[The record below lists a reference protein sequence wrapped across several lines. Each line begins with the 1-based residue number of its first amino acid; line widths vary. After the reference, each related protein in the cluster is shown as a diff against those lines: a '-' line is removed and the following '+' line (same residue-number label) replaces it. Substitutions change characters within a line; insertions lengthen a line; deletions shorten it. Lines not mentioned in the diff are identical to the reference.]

1 MSLNSAM
8 QAGVS
13 GLVANSVALATV
25 SNNIANVNTIG
36 YKQDNTQFESLVSA
50 GEDELSLGSGG
61 VSAIT
66 QQMID
71 QQGQPQQTSSPLDM
85 AISGQGFFVVTNAAN
100 QASASTPALFTRA
113 GSFTKNNQGY
123 LVNSQGFFLQGW
135 LADANGNINTNSSSL
150 SSLQP
155 INVAQVGGAVAPTTT
170 VSIGDNVDSS
180 QAVSA
185 GAATY
190 NASSNSMAMY
200 ETDNTT
206 GTPPDVSIQIPIS
219 DSQGGQHNVQLEMLK
234 TSTPNTWQA
243 EIVAIPAS
251 DVAGVTDGQIA
262 SGTIVFNSTGQID
275 TANSTLL
282 SGTNGTINIGASGSG
297 GAGASWA
304 TSLGVAAQ
312 SINLNLAGGA
322 TSGGLTQLDSQSNAP
337 PTVITNGTAFGTL
350 TNVNVSSTG
359 VVTAVYSNGVTRPL
373 ALVAIATFPDPDGL
387 TAENANTFQVSQAS
401 GNFVLQQAGVGAAG
415 TIDPANLESS
425 TVDLSSQLT
434 DLITSQ
440 SAYSACSKIIT
451 TANQMMQTLLNVI
464 Q

>member
-200 ETDNTT
+200 
-206 GTPPDVSIQIPIS
+206 
-219 DSQGGQHNVQLEMLK
+219 
-234 TSTPNTWQA
+234 
-243 EIVAIPAS
+243 
-251 DVAGVTDGQIA
+251 
-262 SGTIVFNSTGQID
+262 
-275 TANSTLL
+275 
-282 SGTNGTINIGASGSG
+282 
-297 GAGASWA
+297 
-304 TSLGVAAQ
+304 
-312 SINLNLAGGA
+312 
-322 TSGGLTQLDSQSNAP
+322 
-337 PTVITNGTAFGTL
+337 
-350 TNVNVSSTG
+350 
-359 VVTAVYSNGVTRPL
+359 
-373 ALVAIATFPDPDGL
+373 
-387 TAENANTFQVSQAS
+387 
-401 GNFVLQQAGVGAAG
+401 
-415 TIDPANLESS
+415 
-425 TVDLSSQLT
+425 
-434 DLITSQ
+434 
-440 SAYSACSKIIT
+440 
-451 TANQMMQTLLNVI
+451 
-464 Q
+464 

>member
-1 MSLNSAM
+1 
-8 QAGVS
+8 
-13 GLVANSVALATV
+13 
-25 SNNIANVNTIG
+25 
-36 YKQDNTQFESLVSA
+36 
-50 GEDELSLGSGG
+50 
-61 VSAIT
+61 
-66 QQMID
+66 
-71 QQGQPQQTSSPLDM
+71 M
-85 AISGQGFFVVTNAAN
+85 AISGQGFFVVTNSAN

-155 INVAQVGGAVAPTTT
+155 INVAQVGGAVSPTTT

-180 QAVSA
+180 QPVSA

-190 NASSNSMAMY
+190 NAATDSMAMF
-200 ETDNTT
+200 ENNSTT
-206 GTPPDVSIQIPIS
+206 GVAPDVSIQIPIS
-219 DSQGGQHNVQLEMLK
+219 DSQGGQHTVQLDLLK

-243 EIVAIPAS
+243 EIVAVPAS
-251 DVAGVTDGQIA
+251 DVTGVTDGQIA

-282 SGTNGTINIGASGSG
+282 SGTNGTISIGASGSG

-304 TSLGVAAQ
+304 TALGVAAQ

-350 TNVNVSSTG
+350 TNVNVDANG
-359 VVTAVYSNGVTRPL
+359 IVTAVYS
-373 ALVAIATFPDPDGL
+373 
-387 TAENANTFQVSQAS
+387 TA
-401 GNFVLQQAGVGAAG
+401 
-415 TIDPANLESS
+415 
-425 TVDLSSQLT
+425 
-434 DLITSQ
+434 
-440 SAYSACSKIIT
+440 
-451 TANQMMQTLLNVI
+451 
-464 Q
+464 